1 MIALRVLHAGLL
13 TTVQDLGRPRCRR
26 WGIAPSGAADPYSA
40 RLANARAGNPEGA
53 ALLEMTASGA
63 RFEVVKEIRIA
74 VAGADM
80 PVLRNGSVFD
90 PASSGQLAAGDVL
103 EFGAARAGFR
113 TYLALAGGVDVPE
126 VLGSRST
133 HLSAGFGGWK
143 GRRLEKDDAI
153 AVLEGPAA
161 RPRGLESFSLPTSP
175 AELRVISGPQRES
188 FPPEAVRRFFEAEFR
203 VSSRSNR
210 MGLRLEGERLSAAV
224 EAVAGGSDALPE
236 MAPEGSVAGAVQVP
250 PGGEPIVHMPEGPVT
265 GGYARIAGVISA
277 DLGIAGQLRPGGV
290 VRFREV
296 TLEEALRARRER
308 EMILEGSAE

>member
-13 TTVQDLGRPRCRR
+13 TTIQDLGRPRCRR
-26 WGIAPSGAADPYSA
+26 WGVPPSGAADPYSA
-40 RLANARAGNPEGA
+40 RLANARAGNPQGA

-63 RFEVVKEIRIA
+63 RFEVVNEIRVAI
-74 VAGADM
+74 AGADM
-80 PVLRNGSVFD
+80 PVLRNGAEFD
-90 PASSGQLAAGDVL
+90 PGSGGQLAAGDVL
-103 EFGAARAGFR
+103 EFGAARIGFR
-113 TYLALAGGVDVPE
+113 TYLAIAGGVDVPE
-126 VLGSRST
+126 ILGSRST

-143 GRRLEKDDAI
+143 GRRLEKADAI
-153 AVLEGPAA
+153 SVLEGPAGS
-161 RPRGLESFSLPTSP
+161 PRGLESFSLPPSP

-188 FPPEAVRRFFEAEFR
+188 FPPEAFRRFLEEEFR

-210 MGLRLEGERLSAAV
+210 MGLRLEGERLSYAVGAA
-224 EAVAGGSDALPE
+224 AGESAALPE
-236 MAPEGSVAGAVQVP
+236 MAPEGSVAGAIQIP

-277 DLGIAGQLRPGGV
+277 DLGIAGQLRPGGA

>member
-26 WGIAPSGAADPYSA
+26 WGVPPSGAADPYSA
-40 RLANARAGNPEGA
+40 RLANTRAGNPEGA

-63 RFEVVKEIRIA
+63 RFEVVKGIRVA

-90 PASSGQLAAGDVL
+90 SGSSGQLVAGDVL

-113 TYLALAGGVDVPE
+113 TYLAIAGGVDVPE
-126 VLGSRST
+126 ILGSRST

-161 RPRGLESFSLPTSP
+161 RPRVLESFSLPTSP

-210 MGLRLEGERLSAAV
+210 MGLRLEGERFPAVGAGVGGSAAL
-224 EAVAGGSDALPE
+224 SE
-236 MAPEGSVAGAVQVP
+236 MAPEGSVAGAVQIP